1 MLTFKEG
8 RFVTSALKP
17 EEFPLLKT
25 PSGKI
30 YPELALV
37 GRSNVGKSS
46 LINALFQNASLAKI
60 SSTPGKTQRILFF
73 EVDRQALLV
82 DLPGYGYARAPKEKV
97 NEWSLAIDEYLNQR
111 SHLRLLV
118 LLVDV
123 RREFSK
129 EDIALQNWATMKKI
143 PLLLVFTKSDKLS
156 ATEKRHLKKEGILF
170 SKKDLESR
178 FQLIQALNRALV

>member
-25 PSGKI
+25 PAGKVL
-30 YPELALV
+30 PEFALV

-46 LINALFQNASLAKI
+46 LINALFKDTSVAKI

-82 DLPGYGYARAPKEKV
+82 DLPGYGYAKAPKEAV
-97 NEWSLAIDEYLNQR
+97 REWSRAIDQYLNER
-111 SHLRLLV
+111 EMLRLI
-118 LLVDV
+118 LLLIDV
-123 RREFSK
+123 RRDLSK
-129 EDIALQNWATMKKI
+129 EDIALQEWAANKGI
-143 PLLLVFTKSDKLS
+143 PLLLVLTKSDKL
-156 ATEKRHLKKEGILF
+156 TRTQKRELKKEGVLF
-170 SKKDLESR
+170 SREDPESR
-178 FQLIQALNRALV
+178 LHLIRELNRVLK